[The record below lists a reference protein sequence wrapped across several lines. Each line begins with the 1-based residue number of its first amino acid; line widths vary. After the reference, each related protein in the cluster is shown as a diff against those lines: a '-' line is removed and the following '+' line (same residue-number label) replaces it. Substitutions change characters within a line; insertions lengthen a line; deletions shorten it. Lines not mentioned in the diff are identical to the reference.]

1 MNPDKNAARTA
12 HPVFAVERRL
22 AIEMIGQH
30 QLAVHEIIGMNAA
43 GKAPPARQLLG
54 EIIPGFGKPP
64 GPVEAI
70 TIEVPGIGDIA
81 GSFEGSDQT
90 ARRLLVA

>member
-1 MNPDKNAARTA
+1 M
-12 HPVFAVERRL
+12 VGE
-22 AIEMIGQH
+22 H
-30 QLAVHEIIGMNAA
+30 QLAVHQIVGMDPA
-43 GKAPPARQLLG
+43 GKPLPVRQLLG